1 MTRDHWESL
10 ADILGPSRAARLYG
24 ELCANCGQ
32 PVDWPEGVDHWD
44 GCEPF
49 CAACCPQCAGE
60 ALNSAESVQGL
71 YTPTGGLVWSPRVA
85 CVVAGILAGLTFG
98 IVAFAAIHHRDTSTV
113 PTELEPCALVLTRSG
128 QVCR

>member
-10 ADILGPSRAARLYG
+10 ADILGPSRAAHLYG

-60 ALNSAESVQGL
+60 ALNSAESVQRL
-71 YTPTGGLVWSPRVA
+71 YVPTGGLVWSPRVA
-85 CVVAGILAGLTFG
+85 CWVAGILAVLAFG

-113 PTELEPCALVLTRSG
+113 PTQIGTACVFTRDEG
-128 QVCR
+128 MMCR